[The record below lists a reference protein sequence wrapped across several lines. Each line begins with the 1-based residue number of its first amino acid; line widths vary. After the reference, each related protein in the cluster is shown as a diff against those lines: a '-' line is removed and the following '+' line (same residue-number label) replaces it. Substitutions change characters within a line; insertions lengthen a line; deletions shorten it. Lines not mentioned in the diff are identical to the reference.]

1 MNDLDKHPPMSEE
14 ELAAELHK
22 LSLILAND
30 SRRIGAPGSQVR
42 DTLAHQSSVC
52 GQAAVRILRWWE
64 IFKDEL
70 AQTRRI
76 MEALGITSFD
86 DLPAG
91 TSTMAE
97 ILARIAGLKERVA
110 YLEEIRRRLDR
121 LANFSSVGIP
131 KHDDSMVVYEC
142 CNCGNSRRMP
152 KGTYEVLLR
161 QTHERNSRIDL

>member
-30 SRRIGAPGSQVR
+30 SRRIGAPGSHVR

-52 GQAAVRILRWWE
+52 GQAA
-64 IFKDEL
+64 
-70 AQTRRI
+70 
-76 MEALGITSFD
+76 
-86 DLPAG
+86 
-91 TSTMAE
+91 
-97 ILARIAGLKERVA
+97 ARIAGLKERVA

-131 KHDDSMVVYEC
+131 KHDDGIVVYEC